1 MHTPLRIS
9 LEDVAC
15 RVMTY
20 SHTHTFE
27 KQKDKD
33 IYIAVH
39 QLMRGEA
46 RVEKVGRER
55 ERLSSDMVYL
65 VGASVGV
72 LLKTF
77 FLAQWV
83 LEGVSIHECISQSRS
98 APENSNRF
106 ESIGSS
112 NFCASLIIIVAHS
125 TRTIYSTRVLQAGT
139 VRVCWNLNSETQQ
152 KHKTTPNI
160 YIDSRSYY

>member
-55 ERLSSDMVYL
+55 E
-65 VGASVGV
+65 
-72 LLKTF
+72 TF
-77 FLAQWV
+77 FGHGILGWCFGRCPLEDFLFGAMGFGRRFDTRVYKSVTKCSRELQPLRKYWLFEFLRFSNNYCCAQYTYNLQYSSTASRYCARV
-83 LEGVSIHECISQSRS
+83 LE
-98 APENSNRF
+98 F
-106 ESIGSS
+106 E
-112 NFCASLIIIVAHS
+112 F
-125 TRTIYSTRVLQAGT
+125 
-139 VRVCWNLNSETQQ
+139 
-152 KHKTTPNI
+152 
-160 YIDSRSYY
+160 